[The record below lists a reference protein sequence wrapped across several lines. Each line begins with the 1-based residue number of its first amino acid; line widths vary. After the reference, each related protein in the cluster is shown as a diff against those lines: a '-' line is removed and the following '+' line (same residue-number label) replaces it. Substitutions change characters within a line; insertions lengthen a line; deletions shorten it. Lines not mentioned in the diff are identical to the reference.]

1 MVGHLL
7 PNLDFREDGSEFWWG
22 VFSLCL
28 SLSVSCLS
36 LSLSRVQ
43 REKQT
48 NNSNNNNNGNNTKR
62 ERVTKEFVFLTSVC
76 FQLFPKSPKR
86 RHAALFISSSPF
98 CLVSALLLLFLL
110 LKKRA
115 FLRRIL
121 LCARVCCILLSKV
134 QETSAKAHKRLL
146 GDLFTWPTF
155 LCESTRNATTRVR
168 LQ

>member
-1 MVGHLL
+1 M
-7 PNLDFREDGSEFWWG
+7 GS
-22 VFSLCL
+22 VLSLSLSLCL
-28 SLSVSCLS
+28 SLSVSSLS

-48 NNSNNNNNGNNTKR
+48 NNSNNNNNNGNNTKR
-62 ERVTKEFVFLTSVC
+62 ERVTTKEFVFSDVC
-76 FQLFPKSPKR
+76 LFSTFSEIPQKETR
-86 RHAALFISSSPF
+86 AALCISSSPF

-110 LKKRA
+110 LKKSA

-121 LCARVCCILLSKV
+121 LCARPYCILLSKV
-134 QETSAKAHKRLL
+134 QETSAKAAHKRLL
-146 GDLFTWPTF
+146 GDLITWPTF

>member
-28 SLSVSCLS
+28 SLSVSLSLCVSRLS
-36 LSLSRVQ
+36 LSRSRVQ

-48 NNSNNNNNGNNTKR
+48 NNSSNNNNNGNNTKR
-62 ERVTKEFVFLTSVC
+62 ERVTLKEFVFSDVC
-76 FQLFPKSPKR
+76 LFSTFSEIPQKETR
-86 RHAALFISSSPF
+86 AALFISSSPF

-110 LKKRA
+110 LKKSA

-121 LCARVCCILLSKV
+121 LLCARALYPFIKSS
-134 QETSAKAHKRLL
+134 ENI
-146 GDLFTWPTF
+146 
-155 LCESTRNATTRVR
+155 CESSAQKAVR
-168 LQ
+168 GFDYVADLSV

>member
-7 PNLDFREDGSEFWWG
+7 PNLDFRGDGSEFWWG

-28 SLSVSCLS
+28 SLCLSLCVSCLS

-62 ERVTKEFVFLTSVC
+62 ERATKEFVFLTSVC

-121 LCARVCCILLSKV
+121 LCACVLYPFIKS
-134 QETSAKAHKRLL
+134 S
-146 GDLFTWPTF
+146 GNI
-155 LCESTRNATTRVR
+155 CESAPAVR
-168 LQ
+168 GFDYVADLSV

>member
-28 SLSVSCLS
+28 SLSVSSLS

-62 ERVTKEFVFLTSVC
+62 ERVTKEFVFSDVC
-76 FQLFPKSPKR
+76 LFSTFSEIPQKETRSTLYIII
-86 RHAALFISSSPF
+86 ALLPCFCSSSSLPP
-98 CLVSALLLLFLL
+98 LKEESVSEAYSSL
-110 LKKRA
+110 
-115 FLRRIL
+115 
-121 LCARVCCILLSKV
+121 
-134 QETSAKAHKRLL
+134 
-146 GDLFTWPTF
+146 
-155 LCESTRNATTRVR
+155 RVR
-168 LQ
+168 TVSFYQKFRKHLRKRTGC

>member
-1 MVGHLL
+1 MEANFGG
-7 PNLDFREDGSEFWWG
+7 E
-22 VFSLCL
+22 C
-28 SLSVSCLS
+28 SLSVSLS
-36 LSLSRVQ
+36 LSLCVSRLSLSRSRVQ

-48 NNSNNNNNGNNTKR
+48 NNSNNNNNNNGNNTKR
-62 ERVTKEFVFLTSVC
+62 ERVTTKEFVFSDVC
-76 FQLFPKSPKR
+76 LFSSFSFEIPQKETR
-86 RHAALFISSSPF
+86 AALCISSSPF

-110 LKKRA
+110 LKKSA

-146 GDLFTWPTF
+146 GDWITWPTF
-155 LCESTRNATTRVR
+155 LCESTRNRTTRVR

>member
-1 MVGHLL
+1 M
-7 PNLDFREDGSEFWWG
+7 GS
-22 VFSLCL
+22 V
-28 SLSVSCLS
+28 LS
-36 LSLSRVQ
+36 LSLSLSLCVCVSRLSLSRSRVQ

-48 NNSNNNNNGNNTKR
+48 NNSSSSNNNNNNNTKR
-62 ERVTKEFVFLTSVC
+62 ERVTLKEFVFSDVC
-76 FQLFPKSPKR
+76 LFSSFSFEIPQKETR
-86 RHAALFISSSPF
+86 AALCISSSPF

-146 GDLFTWPTF
+146 GDLITWPTF